1 MNQIINQ
8 LYKNWKKYQIHI
20 ILLILLLIFLV
31 LYRIATTKGKGL
43 TMLSSKQTNKI
54 EGFENENTPIPS
66 STQVPE
72 DVIEPSILNSIFFI
86 KNFPKQEIVNV
97 WSSKNENGKYISFW
111 ERSSNMGYEPIG
123 QSVLVTDYEPSV
135 NDLKETVN
143 GGLQYLI
150 KGGQDP
156 IDYEKIWDNQH
167 IKDQPPL
174 SIWKLLTPPNTV
186 AMSDIAVA
194 GYDKP
199 TKSNVKCIPLSILVP
214 NGKING
220 DDALWKSPNVE
231 SNDNSSPEHSLSV
244 WDIGSYGFFFAKD
257 SFQKPQARS
266 DKIMDVK
273 SNVLN
278 NYEYDHLDGNKIIK
292 VTLKI

>member
-1 MNQIINQ
+1 MSQILNQ
-8 LYKNWKKYQIHI
+8 LYKNWKAYQIPI
-20 ILLILLLIFLV
+20 ILLLLLLIFLV
-31 LYRIATTKGKGL
+31 LYRITTTKGKGMF
-43 TMLSSKQTNKI
+43 TLSSKQQYGI
-54 EGFENENTPIPS
+54 EGFENTLAPS
-66 STQVPE
+66 STQEPE

-86 KNFPKQEIVNV
+86 KNFPKQEIINV
-97 WSSKNENGKYISFW
+97 WTSKIENSKYVSFW
-111 ERSSNMGYEPIG
+111 ERSSNMGYDPIG
-123 QSVLVTDYEPSV
+123 QSILVTDYEPSI

-143 GGLQYLI
+143 SGLQYLI
-150 KGGQDP
+150 NGGQDP

-174 SIWKLLTPPNTV
+174 SIWKLLPPPNTV

-220 DDALWKSPNVE
+220 ESALWKSPDVE
-231 SNDNSSPEHSLSV
+231 STDNSSPEHSLSV

-257 SFQKPQARS
+257 SFQKPDARS

-273 SNVLN
+273 SGVLE